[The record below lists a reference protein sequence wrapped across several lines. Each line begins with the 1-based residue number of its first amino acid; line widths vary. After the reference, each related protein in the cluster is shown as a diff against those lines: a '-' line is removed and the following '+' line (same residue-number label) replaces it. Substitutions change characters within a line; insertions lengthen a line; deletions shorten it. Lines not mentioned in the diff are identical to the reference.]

1 MEYLGLASVASITV
15 IAYLIG
21 EAVKVSPVDRQW
33 IPIICGV
40 SGGLLGAAAMVMMP
54 DYPAHDWITAV
65 AVGILSGLAATGANE
80 AMKKLTGG

>member
-1 MEYLGLASVASITV
+1 MEQLGLASVASITV

-21 EAVKVSPVDRQW
+21 EAVKVSCIDTRW

-54 DYPAHDWITAV
+54 DYPANDWITAV
-65 AVGILSGLAATGANE
+65 AVGILSGLAATGVHE
-80 AMKKLTGG
+80 SVKKLMGG